1 MSKKLLQGPHM
12 ADGTEGPPQVQP
24 PLPAILVVDDEALI
38 RLSLSDYLQDHGF
51 KVLEASTGDE
61 ALAIMAAP
69 DFNVDLVFTDV
80 MMPGLTDGF
89 ALAKWIGENQ
99 PAIPVI
105 VTSGDEQKA
114 AAAKDLGATFQFVP
128 KPYDLA
134 EVAALLVRTLGGRN
148 SHG

>member
-1 MSKKLLQGPHM
+1 M

-69 DFNVDLVFTDV
+69 DFKVDLVFTDV

-89 ALAKWIGENQ
+89 ALAKWISENQ